1 MEDKNND
8 IKQEELDSEREIMEP
23 ENVTREINLDELY
36 DGAINNTV
44 VIDPITKDE
53 ILVETKKSNRKIIGI
68 LFAVF
73 ILLILYFVNN
83 KLDVNKK
90 NATVE
95 PNTSTTPVI
104 TTKKEVSKGILKCNY
119 TSTSSSETQNATFE
133 ANYEDET
140 LIDSTFNYTL
150 MLIGD
155 VSSDIS
161 ESLKKEYEDLY
172 INNVSVE
179 GISTT
184 FEKVDKG
191 FAFSSKVTYKVTAL
205 DKITTQDGKTML
217 YVKPNSDDTLKGIQE
232 SYTNKGYS
240 CSLLSS
246 TKDGE

>member
-104 TTKKEVSKGILKCNY
+104 TTKKKYL
-119 TSTSSSETQNATFE
+119 
-133 ANYEDET
+133 
-140 LIDSTFNYTL
+140 
-150 MLIGD
+150 
-155 VSSDIS
+155 
-161 ESLKKEYEDLY
+161 KEY
-172 INNVSVE
+172 
-179 GISTT
+179 
-184 FEKVDKG
+184 
-191 FAFSSKVTYKVTAL
+191 
-205 DKITTQDGKTML
+205 
-217 YVKPNSDDTLKGIQE
+217 
-232 SYTNKGYS
+232 
-240 CSLLSS
+240 
-246 TKDGE
+246 